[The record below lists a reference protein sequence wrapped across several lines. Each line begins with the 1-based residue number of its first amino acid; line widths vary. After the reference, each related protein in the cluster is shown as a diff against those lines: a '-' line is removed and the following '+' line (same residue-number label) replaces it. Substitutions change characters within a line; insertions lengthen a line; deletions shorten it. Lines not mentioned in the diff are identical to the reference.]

1 MLLKNKF
8 AFTLVEVVIAW
19 TILTVWVFWI
29 YKMIWSNML
38 LLNKSQDTVDA
49 QTLLQPASE
58 CIKSKK
64 STINSLSQTWFYL
77 TFWNEIN
84 SFTWCLINTSS
95 WTVLLN
101 WVEYEIFW
109 DRELINSQTW
119 VILDILKDWNSIY
132 NTTNKP
138 KIILNN

>member
-19 TILTVWVFWI
+19 IILTVWVFWI

-64 STINSLSQTWFYL
+64 NDINTLSETWFYL

-109 DRELINSQTW
+109 ERELINSQTW
-119 VILDILKDWNSIY
+119 VILDISKDWNSIY

>member
-49 QTLLQPASE
+49 QTLLQPATE

-95 WTVLLN
+95 CTVLLN

-119 VILDILKDWNSIY
+119 VILDISKDWNSIY